1 MSTDEKLSRR
11 TWLRKTVLFTAAIGA
26 PSLLGSPASSSQ
38 GKASKSVVHYRDYPK
53 GMQMCG
59 MCKLFEGSGM
69 MSDGMMGRGMMAGGM
84 MAGGMMGGGMKGGG
98 MMDRGMMAGECEV
111 VEGRIS
117 PMGWCDLYAPRRG

>member
-11 TWLRKTVLFTAAIGA
+11 TWLRKTVLFTAVIGA

-59 MCKLFEGSGM
+59 MCKFFEGSGM
-69 MSDGMMGRGMMAGGM
+69 MSDGMMG
-84 MAGGMMGGGMKGGG
+84 
-98 MMDRGMMAGECEV
+98 RGMMAGECEV

>member
-84 MAGGMMGGGMKGGG
+84 MGGGMMG
-98 MMDRGMMAGECEV
+98 RGMMAGECEV

>member
-84 MAGGMMGGGMKGGG
+84 MGGGMMGGG

>member
-38 GKASKSVVHYRDYPK
+38 GKASKSVVRYRDYPK

-69 MSDGMMGRGMMAGGM
+69 MRDGMMGRGMMG
-84 MAGGMMGGGMKGGG
+84 
-98 MMDRGMMAGECEV
+98 RGMMAGECEV
-111 VEGRIS
+111 VEGHIS

>member
-84 MAGGMMGGGMKGGG
+84 MGGGMMGGG

-111 VEGRIS
+111 VEGRIR